1 MHKKLLVTGSKGQ
14 LAKSFLKLFS
24 NNYKI
29 FYYDKN
35 TLDISSC
42 DKVKKIL
49 NEIQPEVILNCA
61 AFTNV
66 DLCEDKED
74 LAYELNANSIK
85 NFSGFDGHFF
95 HISTDYVFSMGQMVL
110 IMKMILQIQS
120 MFTVNLSCLVS

>member
-1 MHKKLLVTGSKGQ
+1 M
-14 LAKSFLKLFS
+14 KLFS

-85 NFSGFDGHFF
+85 IFQVSMVIFF
-95 HISTDYVFSMGQMVL
+95 TFQQIMFSMGQMVL